1 MTATI
6 TLNNGVK
13 MPQVGFG
20 VFQIM
25 DLKQCEEA
33 VLTAIETGYRN
44 IDTAS
49 AYMNERAVGDAVR
62 KSGIKREEIF
72 ITTKL
77 WIQDASYEKAK
88 IAFDKSLN
96 ELQMD
101 YIDLYL
107 IHQPFADVYGAW
119 RAMQELYKAGKIRA
133 IGVSNFQ
140 TDRLVD
146 LSVNNEIVPMVNQI
160 EINPF
165 QQQRDTQKL
174 IEDNKTVV
182 ESWAPFAE
190 GKNNIFKNE
199 LLTNIGKKYNKT
211 VAQVILRWLLQR
223 NIVIIPKS
231 VHRERIQENF
241 NIFDFE
247 LSNQDME
254 QIKTLDTGESM
265 FLSHNDVATVRNLNG
280 WKIHE

>member
-49 AYMNERAVGDAVR
+49 AYMNERAIGDAVR

-119 RAMQELYKAGKIRA
+119 RAMQELYKAGKIKA

-140 TDRLVD
+140 PDRLVD

-165 QQQRDTQKL
+165 QQQQNTQKL
-174 IEDNKTVV
+174 IEDNNTIV

-223 NIVIIPKS
+223 NIVMIPKS
-231 VHRERIQENF
+231 VHGERIQENF